1 MSRQDLFAD
10 HYFADEGVTHE
21 PSDNPNLRSD
31 PALDSTLSPLA
42 VGTLKACLLCSCSH
56 RVTHPEGRIRQS
68 PLIPEVFG
76 VAQTKDGKWVTVM
89 MGFLLEHAKHF
100 DRAVRRHSR
109 RRIFSA
115 ARL

>member
-1 MSRQDLFAD
+1 M
-10 HYFADEGVTHE
+10 
-21 PSDNPNLRSD
+21 
-31 PALDSTLSPLA
+31 
-42 VGTLKACLLCSCSH
+42 CSCSH

-100 DRAVRRHSR
+100 DRAVRVPWSPL
-109 RRIFSA
+109 SS
-115 ARL
+115 

>member
-1 MSRQDLFAD
+1 M
-10 HYFADEGVTHE
+10 
-21 PSDNPNLRSD
+21 
-31 PALDSTLSPLA
+31 
-42 VGTLKACLLCSCSH
+42 CSCSH

-100 DRAVRRHSR
+100 DRAVRPFRLAPTLLCGLASHALR
-109 RRIFSA
+109 
-115 ARL
+115 ARQDLLQDPRFK

>member
-1 MSRQDLFAD
+1 M
-10 HYFADEGVTHE
+10 
-21 PSDNPNLRSD
+21 
-31 PALDSTLSPLA
+31 
-42 VGTLKACLLCSCSH
+42 LCRSH

-100 DRAVRRHSR
+100 DRAVRPPLPPCPSSSLR
-109 RRIFSA
+109 
-115 ARL
+115 